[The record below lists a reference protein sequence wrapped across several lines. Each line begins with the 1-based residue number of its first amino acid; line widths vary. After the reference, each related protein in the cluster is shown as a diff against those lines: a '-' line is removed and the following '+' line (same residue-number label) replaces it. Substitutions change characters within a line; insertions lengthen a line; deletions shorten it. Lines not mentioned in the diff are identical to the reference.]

1 MMIGVY
7 STRRT
12 LPSHRVTVPSV
23 LFQSRMVSLPLLKVL
38 LASLASWKTRTREVV
53 VPLKYILYVP
63 AGISSHIVSTFQVAA
78 NTLRHASG
86 CRCYVIPDTNLSTVK
101 APHHVSGAGR
111 SGIQNRK
118 RARWPSWKP
127 AGNSNLPNHVVF
139 HQKFFNIRAMN
150 FLEQFMDSC
159 FFLYSQLHFRERT
172 TIPHTDRSLQQIA
185 NVI

>member
-1 MMIGVY
+1 MIRNPTKQAIFRLVIHLLKNCRKALCEAIFYIYSPLFYFPLSLALLKDASYQSKVKPPPFVMMIGVY

-12 LPSHRVTVPSV
+12 LPSLRVTVPSV

-63 AGISSHIVSTFQVAA
+63 AGISSQIVSTFQVAA

-118 RARWPSWKP
+118 RAR
-127 AGNSNLPNHVVF
+127 
-139 HQKFFNIRAMN
+139 
-150 FLEQFMDSC
+150 
-159 FFLYSQLHFRERT
+159 
-172 TIPHTDRSLQQIA
+172 
-185 NVI
+185 